1 MERGQMESDLLLL
14 HRLSISEKVLL
25 MLLPPV

>member
-1 MERGQMESDLLLL
+1 MERGQMERDLLLL

-25 MLLPPV
+25 MLLPM